1 MSNDEGIPWELLNI
15 KVPEGVPKKTGFFEI
30 SGTEASELVSSRV
43 YAWFLNREQNP
54 VLAPLFCD
62 ALLPLVQDKL
72 GDTSAAERLLSG
84 RYECQLEV
92 TTSAGNRIDI
102 LLDDAETQSAI
113 IIENKIHA
121 DLTNDLR
128 DYWNHVSYPEA
139 QKLGVLL
146 SLYPTEIPEEF
157 KSIFINVTHL
167 EWVEAVE
174 SEGVPIGMPL
184 YTYGMMTDFFNAIRN
199 QSTGKVMSD
208 RARFFFDHPIPVIQ
222 AKKCLDEAINHLK
235 SELKEVAQRLQLSPD
250 FGYLKSDG
258 WCYIYKQE
266 HRNDAY
272 YKVIFDQIAYPKSA
286 PIRVILE
293 LYSNGIKHIALLDQA
308 LESTPQSKEMICSR
322 QTIGRGEAKVV
333 HYRVKEIPWNADRI
347 SQLSKI
353 LVETIQDEFKPMMDI
368 IHKTLDGLTERE

>member
-1 MSNDEGIPWELLNI
+1 MSKDEAIPLELLNI
-15 KVPEGVPKKTGFFEI
+15 KVPEGVPMETGFFEI
-30 SGTEASELVSSRV
+30 SGTATRETVNSRV

-62 ALLPLVQDKL
+62 ALLHVARRKHV
-72 GDTSAAERLLSG
+72 DTSIAERLLLG
-84 RYECQLEV
+84 KYKCQLEV
-92 TTSAGNRIDI
+92 ATSIGNRIDI
-102 LLDDAETQSAI
+102 LLRDIQAQLAI

-121 DLTNDLR
+121 ELRNDLR
-128 DYWNHVSYPEA
+128 DYWNHVSYPED
-139 QKLGVLL
+139 QKLGILL
-146 SLYPTEIPEEF
+146 TLHRTQIPENV
-157 KSIFINVTHL
+157 KSRFINITHL
-167 EWVEAVE
+167 EWIEAIE
-174 SEGVPIGMPL
+174 SAGVPSGIPL
-184 YTYGMMTDFFNAIRN
+184 YTYGMMTDFFNAIKN
-199 QSTGKVMSD
+199 ESTGKVMSD

-235 SELKEVAQRLQLSPD
+235 SELEEVAQRLQLSPD
-250 FGYLKSDG
+250 FGLLKSEG
-258 WCYIYKQE
+258 WCYIYKEE

-272 YKVIFDQIAYPKSA
+272 YKVIFDQIAQPKSA

-293 LYSNGIKHIALLDQA
+293 LYSNGIRHIELLDQA

-333 HYRVKEIPWNADRI
+333 HYRVKEFPWNADKI

-368 IHKTLDGLTERE
+368 IHKTLDGLIEKE